1 MSPEKERVMRLIE
14 VLLTHKSILYVLC
27 ALLLIFI
34 ILLIVR
40 VKGGGR
46 TAMDPSSNNKNSK
59 GQLSAK
65 TRGNEE
71 GIIFGITKMG
81 KLLFSKT
88 DEEGH
93 VAIFGGSGVGK
104 TSALL
109 IPTLRKWK
117 GTFLAID
124 ISGDIRKNVK
134 KDNCIS
140 YDPLDPN
147 GVPFNVF
154 AAIDE
159 IESVEEQNEALSQMA
174 LLIMPDSF
182 KASEAQKFFVN
193 NGRKMLTAALIAM
206 YHQGMD
212 FIEICENFVG
222 SSYMDLFDI
231 ILNSTN
237 ESAIRMIN
245 SFKGTNEKNTAGCK
259 QAADEKLDLFAN
271 NDIIKG
277 SIRRPM
283 KGEECFSPITLEEK
297 SVFVVI
303 PDEKLKLYSSL
314 LGLITAMSLE
324 FLSQRENYKKPKI
337 LLCLDEFASLGHLN
351 ILDALR
357 KLRKKNVRIMML
369 TQSVPDLDLEY
380 GADERKSMMNNY
392 KYKVVLEASDPDTQ
406 KYFAELIGQVK
417 EKKIN
422 YTTGTHNTSKTESQ
436 ERTWAVEPSMLAN
449 LGDKLILIH
458 NAGWI
463 ELKKNFYFKYDK

>member
-1 MSPEKERVMRLIE
+1 MIEILLKHKGILIF
-14 VLLTHKSILYVLC
+14 LC
-27 ALLLIFI
+27 VLIFI
-34 ILLIVR
+34 FGLTLILRI
-40 VKGGGR
+40 KGGGR
-46 TAMDPSSNNKNSK
+46 MRMDAGSDKKNSK
-59 GQLSAK
+59 GNLSEK
-65 TRGNEE
+65 SRGNEE
-71 GIIFGITKMG
+71 GIIFGITGFG
-81 KLLFSKT
+81 KLLFSRT
-88 DEEGH
+88 EEEGH

-134 KDNCIS
+134 RDNCIS
-140 YDPLDPN
+140 YDPLDPC

-154 AAIDE
+154 AAIDM
-159 IESVEEQNEALSQMA
+159 IDSVEEQNEALSQMA
-174 LLIMPDSF
+174 LLIMPDSY
-182 KASEAQKFFVN
+182 KASEAQKFFVS
-193 NGRKMLTAALIAM
+193 NGRKMLIAALISM
-206 YHQGMD
+206 YHAGMD
-212 FIEICENFVG
+212 FIEICESFVG
-222 SSYMDLFDI
+222 SNYQDLFDLI
-231 ILNSTN
+231 EDSRN
-237 ESAIRMIN
+237 ESAIRLIK
-245 SFKGTNEKNTAGCK
+245 SFEGANEKNTAGCK

-277 SIRRPM
+277 SIRRPHED
-283 KGEECFSPITLEEK
+283 EEFFAPITLEEK

-337 LLCLDEFASLGHLN
+337 LLCLDEFASLGHLS

-406 KYFAELIGQVK
+406 KYFAELIGQEK
-417 EKKIN
+417 EKKVS
-422 YTTGTHNTSKTESQ
+422 YSTGKHSMSKTESQ
-436 ERTWAVEPSMLAN
+436 ERTWAVEPAMLAS